1 MTLVLRSEILGLGE
15 YEQIR
20 EPFRRRIMA
29 LKEARRVALGTN
41 MTVLFENHD
50 TALFQ
55 IQEMLRTERITAEKA
70 LLHELDTY
78 NELVPGPSE
87 LSATIFIEYAEREER
102 ERMLVALAGVETAFY
117 LRVAGERLAVI
128 PDLRGTDNSRTMAVQ
143 YVKFPLSAA
152 ALSGLRSGAAEVSL
166 GVDHPAYRA
175 EVVLQPNTVQSLR
188 DDLDAA
194 LTA

>member
-1 MTLVLRSEILGLGE
+1 MTLVTRGELLGLAE

-20 EPFRRRIMA
+20 EPYRRRIMA
-29 LKEARRVALGTN
+29 LKQARRVALGTN

-70 LLHELDTY
+70 ILHELETY

-87 LSATIFIEYAEREER
+87 LSATIFIEYPEREER

-117 LRVAGERLAVI
+117 VRVAGERLPVV
-128 PDLRGTDNSRTMAVQ
+128 PDTRGTEPDRTMAVQ

-152 ALSGLRSGAAEVSL
+152 ALAALRDGNVDLSL
-166 GVDHPAYRA
+166 GVEHEAYRA
-175 EVVLQPNTVQSLR
+175 EVVLRRDTQQSLA
-188 DDLDAA
+188 DDFA
-194 LTA
+194 